1 MIFKLEQSLRN
12 NPTAR
17 PGDRAVAE
25 NIIKDLCDALREQ
38 IEIHNRKKMRRDNE
52 RNFPKIYSLL
62 GRI

>member
-25 NIIKDLCDALREQ
+25 NIIKDLCDALRE
-38 IEIHNRKKMRRDNE
+38 
-52 RNFPKIYSLL
+52 
-62 GRI
+62 